1 MLITIRSPT
10 RPTAEGDDAVG
21 RTHSRVNADLSIAPQ
36 KIPHE
41 SGLGNSAPGRPFLG
55 GDDGSF
61 TIALALGATMVETG
75 RARYTP
81 HALVATMVFE
91 FMHVADE
98 LAGNWAPFDPINV
111 PSVATVSMGLFTLV
125 GAWGLWWVSTDRPW
139 GYGLAAAFGLFFL
152 IAETWHLVDP
162 ANMTPLR
169 WAIVLLAQFFGA
181 AVVVLGVTG
190 LRAHEPWR

>member
-1 MLITIRSPT
+1 MLISTRCPT
-10 RPTAEGDDAVG
+10 GPTAEGDDAVG
-21 RTHSRVNADLSIAPQ
+21 QTHFRVNAGSSVALP

-41 SGLGNSAPGRPFLG
+41 SGLGNSAPGRPSLS

-61 TIALALGATMVETG
+61 TIALALGVTMVETG

-111 PSVATVSMGLFTLV
+111 PSVATVSMGIFTLV

-162 ANMTPLR
+162 ANMTPVR
-169 WAIVLLAQFFGA
+169 WGVVLLAQFFGA
-181 AVVVLGVTG
+181 AVVALGVTG